1 MHENNPNK
9 KEDPQKKTPHL
20 ARAAKCM
27 MMGIM
32 VVLGLGLV
40 FWLLWNWALVPL
52 FAFPSMTYL
61 QSLGAILLTG
71 VLVRMGRHMGGRHN
85 KNGSTYPSSRSNWPC
100 RCRTGQADSA

>member
-1 MHENNPNK
+1 MHADNANK
-9 KEDPQKKTPHL
+9 NADPKKKTPCF
-20 ARAAKCM
+20 AGAAKCM

-32 VVLGLGLV
+32 VALGPGLV

-71 VLVRMGRHMGGRHN
+71 LLVRLGRHLGGRH
-85 KNGSTYPSSRSNWPC
+85 GSHGSIYSSSRCNWPC
-100 RCRTGQADSA
+100 RGRTGRTGSA

>member
-1 MHENNPNK
+1 MHANNANK
-9 KEDPQKKTPHL
+9 KADPQKKTPYF

-32 VVLGLGLV
+32 VALGLGLV

-52 FAFPSMTYL
+52 FGFPSMTYL

-71 VLVRMGRHMGGRHN
+71 VLVRLGRHLGGRHPS
-85 KNGSTYPSSRSNWPC
+85 NGSISPSSRCNWPS
-100 RCRTGQADSA
+100 RCRTDRAGSA

>member
-1 MHENNPNK
+1 MNENNTNK
-9 KEDPQKKTPHL
+9 KKDPQKKTPHV

-27 MMGIM
+27 MMGIT

-71 VLVRMGRHMGGRHN
+71 VLVRLGRHMGGRHGS
-85 KNGSTYPSSRSNWPC
+85 NGSIYSSSRCNWPC
-100 RCRTGQADSA
+100 RGRTGQAGSA